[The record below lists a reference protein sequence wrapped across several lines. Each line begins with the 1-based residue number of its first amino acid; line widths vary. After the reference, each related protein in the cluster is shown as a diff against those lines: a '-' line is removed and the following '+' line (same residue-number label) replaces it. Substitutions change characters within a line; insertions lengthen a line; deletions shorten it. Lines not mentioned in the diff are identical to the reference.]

1 MWLTVAHYVELGL
14 RAAALL
20 AFAVSLIILATQWAV
35 RRKLIR
41 QAAWWPLFV
50 RRTCGAFLRPIER
63 RLTAGGQNPA
73 DAGLW
78 LLGIVVVASL
88 LALTVYRWL
97 LATVLLLVS
106 MREAGVEAWLRLL
119 FGAATTLLMAAIVA
133 RVAGLWLGLGRYH
146 RWMRVAYR
154 LTDWL
159 IEPIRRRLPPTGMLD
174 LSPLVAYVLLFFL
187 RWALLPQ

>member
-1 MWLTVAHYVELGL
+1 MWQTVAHDVELGL
-14 RAAALL
+14 RGLALV
-20 AFAVSLIILATQWAV
+20 AFGGSLLVPITQSAV

-41 QAAWWPLFV
+41 QTAWWPLFV
-50 RRTCGAFLRPIER
+50 RRWSRPFVRPIER
-63 RLTAGGQNPA
+63 RLAAGGQDPQ

-88 LALTVYRWL
+88 LVLTVYGWL
-97 LATVLLLVS
+97 IGTVLLLLS

-119 FGAATTLLMAAIVA
+119 LGAATTLIMAAIVV
-133 RVAGLWLGLGRYH
+133 RVIGLWLGLGRYH
-146 RWMRVAYR
+146 RWLRFAYR

-174 LSPLVAYVLLFFL
+174 LSPLVAYLLLFLL
-187 RWALLPQ
+187 RLVVG

>member
-1 MWLTVAHYVELGL
+1 MWQTVARYVNVGL
-14 RAAALL
+14 RIAALV
-20 AFAVSLIILATQWAV
+20 AFGVALVILGTQWAV
-35 RRKLIR
+35 RRKLLR
-41 QAAWWPLFV
+41 PAGWWPLFV
-50 RRTCGAFLRPIER
+50 RRTCGRFLRPIER
-63 RLTAGGQNPA
+63 RLAGGGQKPE
-73 DAGLW
+73 DAPLW

-97 LATVLLLVS
+97 LGTVLLLLS

-119 FGAATTLLMAAIVA
+119 FGAATTLVMAAIVA
-133 RVAGLWLGLGRYH
+133 RVIGLWLGLGRYH
-146 RWMRVAYR
+146 RWMRYAYR

-187 RWALLPQ
+187 RWALL